1 MKLLNKVRQQKVL
14 SVTVMLFTLSIGI
27 VIGTLVNSG
36 VNAARGQSAAPD
48 ATPLVVP
55 KAAEI
60 GNEFTKLAKKLDASV
75 VYITADYMAK
85 PSASRGR
92 GRVQP
97 QPDDEDGDGVPD
109 QLRRFFGSPRGI
121 GPENLPPQALKRV
134 QSGTGFIVDKNGYII
149 TNNHVVANVD
159 HIKVRLHGDTTD

>member
-48 ATPLVVP
+48 AKPLVIP

-85 PSASRGR
+85 PSATRGR
-92 GRVQP
+92 SRMQP

-109 QLRRFFGSPRGI
+109 QLRRFFGSPRGGV

-159 HIKVRLHGDTTD
+159 H